1 MWNTAPDKTY
11 FPMSIARPRPA
22 PLSAAIHEPT
32 PPQIHRRQTA
42 RNPGRLS
49 PRPTPTGVLARS
61 TAVTSQAAALA
72 RIAESRASGA
82 SPTPP
87 PRSRPRIVSEDATSS
102 ALECADDLATIRAAC
117 PPLTA
122 SGASPRRD
130 IIDWRD
136 RALPSQ
142 ADELIRLDIIDWRM
156 NGRRDRTL
164 PSQATELARFQ
175 AEIRAACPPL
185 TASGASSRRDII
197 GESDATGDR
206 RTNGSRPRIVRRAP
220 HDRARLS
227 KAAGRLLPSQAD
239 ELTRLIG
246 ESDATGDGFFTEGC
260 RIQTHRRIVSEDM
273 DARAA
278 PKQRP
283 TPRHRRS
290 VSEHAIPP
298 EDADR
303 RVCCV
308 CLDAPASHAFAPC
321 GHYCLCGGR
330 RCRAAT
336 GGRCPVCR
344 AAYDAIIKI
353 C

>member
-1 MWNTAPDKTY
+1 MWNTAPDKTN
-11 FPMSIARPRPA
+11 FPMSIARPPPA

-49 PRPTPTGVLARS
+49 PPVSDGHNRDPSHRPTPTGVLERS

-102 ALECADDLATIRAAC
+102 ALEYSDHEQYLAAIRAAESQERGH
-117 PPLTA
+117 LA
-122 SGASPRRD
+122 SNYVRLAATTYP
-130 IIDWRD
+130 RD

-142 ADELIRLDIIDWRM
+142 
-156 NGRRDRTL
+156 
-164 PSQATELARFQ
+164 
-175 AEIRAACPPL
+175 
-185 TASGASSRRDII
+185 
-197 GESDATGDR
+197 
-206 RTNGSRPRIVRRAP
+206 
-220 HDRARLS
+220 
-227 KAAGRLLPSQAD
+227 AAGRLLPSQAD
-239 ELTRLIG
+239 ELKRLIR
-246 ESDATGDGFFTEGC
+246 ESDATDDRFFTEGC

-273 DARAA
+273 DACAA

-330 RCRAAT
+330 RCRAAV
-336 GGRCPVCR
+336 GRRCPVCR

-353 C
+353 Y